1 RETVHTERL
10 APRKGVHIAEAEM
23 CSSGERERRGSFGDG
38 PLESCAARTY
48 QRGARL
54 KGPQSPERSTLHG
67 MNVVGLDLS
76 LTGSGI
82 AAIDPHTRELAT
94 AVHSSAPP
102 ADDNLTCHTRRHR
115 TLVDGIVRQV
125 LACDPVLVVVEGL
138 QFSVKAKD
146 SSLTRRGFLWW
157 AVIEALCDAG
167 VPVLEVSPSQ
177 IKKFAT
183 GKGNASKAEVVAAY
197 AVAWPN
203 AAHTRG
209 VEDRADASFAA
220 ALGAAWLGLTGL
232 PLRNTAARR
241 QVLKGLSRP
250 SSPLRQLRISNASD
264 TAA

>member
-1 RETVHTERL
+1 
-10 APRKGVHIAEAEM
+10 
-23 CSSGERERRGSFGDG
+23 
-38 PLESCAARTY
+38 
-48 QRGARL
+48 
-54 KGPQSPERSTLHG
+54 

-82 AAIDPHTRELAT
+82 AAIDVRTLDLST

-102 ADDNLTCHTRRHR
+102 ADDTLAGHATRHR
-115 TLVDGIVRQV
+115 SLVDGIVSQV

-157 AVIEALCDAG
+157 AVIEALCRAD
-167 VPVLEVSPSQ
+167 VVVMEVSPSQ

-197 AVAWPN
+197 AVAWPD
-203 AAHTRG
+203 AMHTRG

-220 ALGAAWLGLTGL
+220 ALGAAWLGVTGL
-232 PLRNTAARR
+232 PIRSTAARR
-241 QVLKGLSRP
+241 QVLKGLARP
-250 SSPLRQLRISNASD
+250 SSLLQRLNITPTDS
-264 TAA
+264 AA

>member
-1 RETVHTERL
+1 
-10 APRKGVHIAEAEM
+10 
-23 CSSGERERRGSFGDG
+23 
-38 PLESCAARTY
+38 
-48 QRGARL
+48 
-54 KGPQSPERSTLHG
+54 

-82 AAIDPHTRELAT
+82 AAIDLATRSLAT

-102 ADDNLTCHTRRHR
+102 ADDTLAGHAARHR
-115 TLVDGIVRQV
+115 ALVDGIVNQV
-125 LACDPVLVVVEGL
+125 LACDPALVVVEGL

-157 AVIEALCDAG
+157 AVIESLCAADI
-167 VPVLEVSPSQ
+167 PIMEVSPSQ

-203 AAHTRG
+203 AIHTKG

-220 ALGAAWLGLTGL
+220 ALGAAWLGVTGL
-232 PLRNTAARR
+232 PIRNTAARR
-241 QVLKGLSRP
+241 QVLKGLAQP
-250 SSPLRQLRISNASD
+250 SLPPRQLRIPAATE

>member
-1 RETVHTERL
+1 
-10 APRKGVHIAEAEM
+10 M
-23 CSSGERERRGSFGDG
+23 
-38 PLESCAARTY
+38 ARTY
-48 QRGARL
+48 RRGARL

-94 AVHSSAPP
+94 AVHSSPPP

-220 ALGAAWLGLTGL
+220 ALGAAWLGVTGL